1 MRSKQTAAAWSLK
14 RPRQWIHIVLG
25 LTLAGCAAHSP
36 HPLPTTLYSNDPDEQ
51 MEFWHT
57 LPTRPIVDNDEAFH
71 ALLLFFDGN
80 DPNENYAQRLEQM
93 HNRKMVPGDFH
104 APADEAISRGVLAVA
119 LTRELKIRGGLTM
132 MIIGPEQ
139 RYSTRELQYMNLYPP
154 SSPQQTFSGQ
164 EFIGIISRVEDYQR
178 QQEGIEA
185 NKAHQ
190 EKALNER

>member
-1 MRSKQTAAAWSLK
+1 M
-14 RPRQWIHIVLG
+14 
-25 LTLAGCAAHSP
+25 
-36 HPLPTTLYSNDPDEQ
+36 YSNDADEQ

-71 ALLLFFDGN
+71 ALLLFFDGT
-80 DPNENYAQRLEQM
+80 DPNESYAQRLEEM
-93 HNRKMVPGDFH
+93 HKRKMVPGDFH
-104 APADEAISRGVLAVA
+104 RPADESITRGVLAVA

-164 EFIGIISRVEDYQR
+164 EFIGIISRIEDYQR
-178 QQEGIEA
+178 QQAGIEA
-185 NKAHQ
+185 TKPHQ
-190 EKALNER
+190 EKALKDSSAQ